1 MVVKVLMQQD
11 GVVLQVL
18 LSKLKAAIP
27 VQVLGIQVKQG
38 FVLLQVK
45 KSVKDDLRLP
55 PPPVVA
61 PARTFLVLGR
71 CNWERVL
78 ISLPPRCWKV
88 FTRCVINPD

>member
-1 MVVKVLMQQD
+1 MVVEVLMQQD

-27 VQVLGIQVKQG
+27 VQVLGIEVKQG

-45 KSVKDDLRLP
+45 ESVKDDLRLP

-61 PARTFLVLGR
+61 SARTFLVLGC
-71 CNWERVL
+71 CNRDRVL
-78 ISLPPRCWKV
+78 ISLRSRCWKV
-88 FTRCVINPD
+88 LTRCVVDPD